1 MTNAEKRLE
10 EAKQDLQNLI
20 QRFPERYRQ
29 HRDGDQQRDFNEA
42 ELSVREWEDEV
53 KAELTNGDC

>member
-20 QRFPERYRQ
+20 QQFPQRYRR

-42 ELSVREWEDEV
+42 ELSIREWEDEV
-53 KAELTNGDC
+53 KAELEV